1 MSILNAL
8 KGVIFEV
15 PEEET
20 QSESLTTTVQPEPT
34 PVVEHKV
41 NSLEGIPVTTT
52 EEAPVEVN
60 EELANCLME
69 DLQKSRNGVVGY
81 FEVKNAL
88 LKMANTS
95 GMDTKT
101 KIDMIIN
108 SLSAVNPNLS
118 VESLVSELTE
128 LRDLLASNIAGAV
141 DELDAK
147 IEEIITPLEKS
158 RDSLEA
164 EIERLKD
171 QLLSKENELAN
182 INAQILDNSCE
193 LSRESKVLKAT
204 YEKVREILEHDQSV
218 ISGK

>member
-1 MSILNAL
+1 MSILNAI

-20 QSESLTTTVQPEPT
+20 QSESLTTTAQPEPT

-118 VESLVSELTE
+118 VDSLVSELTE

-147 IEEIITPLEKS
+147 VEEIITPLEKS

-182 INAQILDNSCE
+182 LNAQILDNSCE